1 MKTYNDLFELGKKK
15 AERQKFVLDAIR
27 EHERSNEYKN
37 AVIAKDYAEGRNA
50 TIMQYQ
56 KILYTLTGQ
65 AVPDNYSANHKCAS
79 GFFKRFV
86 TQEASY
92 LLGNGVQFIEESTK
106 EKLGANFD
114 NVLYKLGKSALIQA
128 VSFGFY
134 NKDHIEE
141 FDYTEFVPLWNE
153 ETGGLEAGIRY
164 WQLDKNKPLRATL
177 YEIHGYTDY
186 IKRKDEDI
194 SVLHEKRKYNE
205 IVAISEADGE
215 EIIDGENYNGFP
227 IVPLWANSEKQ
238 SELVGRR
245 EQIDC
250 YDLIKSGFANDLDDA
265 SMIYWTLQNAGGM
278 DDIDLVKFV
287 ERMKTVKAAVVGD
300 EDGAR
305 AEAHTIDVPYR
316 ARERALNRLEK
327 DLYKDFMALDVEII
341 SAGNITATQIEAA
354 YEPLNQK
361 TDEFEMCVI
370 DFISGILALAGIEDK
385 PTFTRSQ
392 ISNRSE
398 KLQNLLQSAEYIDS
412 DTITEQVLILL
423 DMGDKYEDVV
433 TKLTEQETNR
443 FEPVIDSESEEI

>member
-1 MKTYNDLFELGKKK
+1 MKTYNDLFDLGENQ
-15 AERQKFVLDAIR
+15 AERLKFILDAIR

-86 TQEASY
+86 TQETSY
-92 LLGNGVQFIEESTK
+92 LLGNGVQFTEESTK

-128 VSFGFY
+128 VAFGFY
-134 NKDHIEE
+134 NKDHIEV

-177 YEIHGYTDY
+177 YEIDGYTDY

-194 SVLHEKRKYNE
+194 SELHEKRKYNE

-305 AEAHTIDVPYR
+305 AEAHTIDIPYR

-370 DFISGILALAGIEDK
+370 DFIDGILALAGIEDK

-392 ISNRSE
+392 ISNRNE

-423 DMGDKYEDVV
+423 DMGDKYDDVIA
-433 TKLTEQETNR
+433 KLTEQETAR
-443 FEPVIDSESEEI
+443 FDKSEVTV

>member
-1 MKTYNDLFELGKKK
+1 MKTYNDLFELGENE

-79 GFFKRFV
+79 GFFRRFV

-92 LLGNGVQFIEESTK
+92 LLGNGVQFSADSTK

-128 VSFGFY
+128 VAFGFY
-134 NKDHIEE
+134 NKDHIEV

-177 YEIHGYTDY
+177 YEIDGYTDY

-194 SVLHEKRKYNE
+194 SVLHEKRNYNE

-215 EIIDGENYNGFP
+215 EIIDGENYSGFP

-305 AEAHTIDVPYR
+305 AEAHTIDIPYR

-370 DFISGILALAGIEDK
+370 DFINGIFALAGIDDK

-423 DMGDKYEDVV
+423 DMGDKYEDVI
-433 TKLTEQETNR
+433 TKLTEQETGR
-443 FEPVIDSESEEI
+443 FETNTIEEVTV

>member
-1 MKTYNDLFELGKKK
+1 MKTYNDLFELDENE

-92 LLGNGVQFIEESTK
+92 LLGNGVQFSEDSTK

-128 VSFGFY
+128 VAFGFY
-134 NKDHIEE
+134 NKDHIEV

-177 YEIHGYTDY
+177 YEIDGYTDF

-194 SVLHEKRKYNE
+194 SVLHEKRNYNE

-215 EIIDGENYNGFP
+215 EIIDGENYSGFP

-305 AEAHTIDVPYR
+305 AEAHTIDIPYR

-370 DFISGILALAGIEDK
+370 DFINGIFALAGIDDK

-423 DMGDKYEDVV
+423 DMGDKYEDVI
-433 TKLTEQETNR
+433 TKLTEQETGR
-443 FEPVIDSESEEI
+443 FETNTNGEVTE

>member
-1 MKTYNDLFELGKKK
+1 MKTYNDLFDLKENET
-15 AERQKFVLDAIR
+15 ERQKFVLDVIR

-79 GFFKRFV
+79 GFFRRFV

-92 LLGNGVQFIEESTK
+92 LLGNGVQFSEESTK

-128 VSFGFY
+128 VAFGFY
-134 NKDHIEE
+134 NKDHIEV

-177 YEIHGYTDY
+177 YEIDGYTDY

-194 SVLHEKRKYNE
+194 SVLHQKRNYNE

-215 EIIDGENYNGFP
+215 EIIDGENYSGFP

-278 DDIDLVKFV
+278 DDIDLAKFV

-370 DFISGILALAGIEDK
+370 EFIRGILALAGIEDK

-423 DMGDKYEDVV
+423 DIGDKYEDVIN
-433 TKLTEQETNR
+433 KLTEQETAR
-443 FEPVIDSESEEI
+443 FNPIEEVEMNG

>member
-1 MKTYNDLFELGKKK
+1 MKTYNDLFDLGENQAK
-15 AERQKFVLDAIR
+15 RLKFILDAIR
-27 EHERSNEYKN
+27 EHEKSDMYRN
-37 AVIAKDYAEGRNA
+37 AVDAKKYAEGKNA
-50 TIMQYQ
+50 TIMRYQ
-56 KILYTLTGQ
+56 KVLYTLTGE

-86 TQEASY
+86 TQENSY
-92 LLGNGVQFIEESTK
+92 LLGNGVQFADESTK
-106 EKLGANFD
+106 EKLGADFD
-114 NVLYKLGKSALIQA
+114 NVLYKAGKSALIQS
-128 VSFGFY
+128 VCFGFY
-134 NKDHIEE
+134 NKDHVET
-141 FDYTEFVPLWNE
+141 FDLTEFVPLWDE
-153 ETGGLEAGIRY
+153 ETGALKAGIRY
-164 WQLDKNKPLRATL
+164 WQLDDNRPLRATL
-177 YEIHGYTDY
+177 YEIDGYTDV

-194 SVLHEKRKYNE
+194 KVLNDKRKYLE
-205 IVAISEADGE
+205 IVQITEADGE
-215 EIIDGENYNGFP
+215 EIVDGQNYSSFP
-227 IVPLWANSEKQ
+227 IVPLWANLERQ
-238 SELVGRR
+238 SELAGKR

-265 SMIYWTLQNAGGM
+265 SMIYWTLQNTGGM
-278 DDIDLVKFV
+278 DDVDLSKFI
-287 ERMKTVKAAVVGD
+287 ERMKVVRAAVVGD
-300 EDGAR
+300 EAGAK

-370 DFISGILALAGIEDK
+370 EFISGILALAGIEDK

-423 DMGDKYEDVV
+423 DMGDKYEDVI
-433 TKLTEQETNR
+433 TKLTEQETGR
-443 FEPVIDSESEEI
+443 FETNTNDEVTE

>member
-1 MKTYNDLFELGKKK
+1 MKTYNDLFELGENE

-79 GFFKRFV
+79 GFFRRFV

-92 LLGNGVQFIEESTK
+92 LLGNGVQFTEESTK

-128 VSFGFY
+128 VAFGFY
-134 NKDHIEE
+134 NKDHIEV

-177 YEIHGYTDY
+177 YEIDGYTDY

-194 SVLHEKRKYNE
+194 SELHEKRKYNE

-238 SELVGRR
+238 SELIGRR

-305 AEAHTIDVPYR
+305 AEAHTIDIPYR

-370 DFISGILALAGIEDK
+370 DFINGILALAGIEDK

-392 ISNRSE
+392 ISNKNEKIQNILRS
-398 KLQNLLQSAEYIDS
+398 SEYIDS
-412 DTITEQVLILL
+412 DTITEQLLILL
-423 DMGDKYEDVV
+423 DMGDKYEDVI
-433 TKLTEQETNR
+433 TKLTEKETAR
-443 FEPVIDSESEEI
+443 FNPIEEVEI

>member
-1 MKTYNDLFELGKKK
+1 MKTYNDLFELGENE

-79 GFFKRFV
+79 GFFRRFV
-86 TQEASY
+86 TQETSY
-92 LLGNGVQFIEESTK
+92 LLGNGVQFTEESTK

-128 VSFGFY
+128 VAFGFY
-134 NKDHIEE
+134 NKDHIEV

-177 YEIHGYTDY
+177 YEIDGYTDF

-194 SVLHEKRKYNE
+194 SVLHEKRNYNE

-215 EIIDGENYNGFP
+215 EIIDGENYSGFP

-305 AEAHTIDVPYR
+305 AEAHTIDIPYR

-370 DFISGILALAGIEDK
+370 DFINGIFALAGIDDK

-423 DMGDKYEDVV
+423 DMGDKYEDVI
-433 TKLTEQETNR
+433 TKLTEQETGR
-443 FEPVIDSESEEI
+443 FETNTNGEVTE

>member
-1 MKTYNDLFELGKKK
+1 MKTYNDLFDLGENQ
-15 AERQKFVLDAIR
+15 AERLKFILDAIR
-27 EHERSNEYKN
+27 EHERSNEYRN

-79 GFFKRFV
+79 GFFRRFV

-92 LLGNGVQFIEESTK
+92 LLGNGVQFAEESTK
-106 EKLGANFD
+106 EKLGDNFD

-128 VSFGFY
+128 VAFGFY
-134 NKDHIEE
+134 NKDHIEV

-177 YEIHGYTDY
+177 YEIDGYTDY

-194 SVLHEKRKYNE
+194 SVLNEKRNYNE

-215 EIIDGENYNGFP
+215 EIIDGENYSGFP

-278 DDIDLVKFV
+278 DDIDLAKFV

-305 AEAHTIDVPYR
+305 AEAHTIDIPYR

-327 DLYKDFMALDVEII
+327 DLYKDFMALDVEVI

-423 DMGDKYEDVV
+423 DIGDKYEDVIA
-433 TKLTEQETNR
+433 KLTEQETSR
-443 FEPVIDSESEEI
+443 FNPSEEVEI

>member
-1 MKTYNDLFELGKKK
+1 MKTYNDLFDLGENQ
-15 AERQKFVLDAIR
+15 AERLKFILDAIR

-86 TQEASY
+86 TQETSY
-92 LLGNGVQFIEESTK
+92 LLGNGVQFSEESTK

-128 VSFGFY
+128 VAFGFY
-134 NKDHIEE
+134 NKDHIEV

-177 YEIHGYTDY
+177 YEIDGYTDY

-305 AEAHTIDVPYR
+305 AEAHTIDIPYR

-423 DMGDKYEDVV
+423 DMGDKYDDVI
-433 TKLTEQETNR
+433 TKLTEQETTR
-443 FEPVIDSESEEI
+443 FNPIEEVEI

>member
-1 MKTYNDLFELGKKK
+1 MKTYNDLIALGENVT
-15 AERQKFVLDAIR
+15 ERNNFVLDAIR
-27 EHERSNEYKN
+27 EHEASAEYKM
-37 AVIAKDYAEGRNA
+37 AVIAKDYSEGKNA
-50 TIMQYQ
+50 TIVQYQ
-56 KILYTLTGQ
+56 KVLYTLTGE
-65 AVPDNYSANHKCAS
+65 AVLDNFSANHKCAS

-92 LLGNGVQFIEESTK
+92 LLGNGVQFAEESTK
-106 EKLGANFD
+106 EKLGDNFD
-114 NVLYKLGKSALIQA
+114 IELYKAGKSALVQSVA
-128 VSFGFY
+128 FGFY
-134 NKDHIEE
+134 NKDHVEM
-141 FDYTEFVPLWNE
+141 FDLTEFVPLWNE
-153 ETGGLEAGIRY
+153 ETGGLMAGIRY

-177 YEIHGYTDY
+177 YEIDGYTDF
-186 IKRKDEDI
+186 IKEKTENI
-194 SVLHEKRKYNE
+194 KILHEKRSYNE
-205 IVAISEADGE
+205 VVAVSEADGE
-215 EIIDGENYNGFP
+215 EIIDGINYSGFP
-227 IVPLWANSEKQ
+227 IVPLWANPERQ
-238 SELVGRR
+238 SEIVGRR

-327 DLYKDFMALDVEII
+327 DLYKDFMALDVEVI

-370 DFISGILALAGIEDK
+370 EFISGILALAGIEDK

-423 DMGDKYEDVV
+423 DLGDKYEDVIA
-433 TKLTEQETNR
+433 KLTEQETNR
-443 FEPVIDSESEEI
+443 FETNTINEVTE

>member
-1 MKTYNDLFELGKKK
+1 MKTYNDLFDLGENQ
-15 AERQKFVLDAIR
+15 AERLKFILDAIR

-86 TQEASY
+86 TQETSY
-92 LLGNGVQFIEESTK
+92 LLGNGVQFTEESTK

-128 VSFGFY
+128 VAFGFY
-134 NKDHIEE
+134 NKDHIEV

-177 YEIHGYTDY
+177 YEIDGYTDY

-194 SVLHEKRKYNE
+194 SELHEKRKYNE

-305 AEAHTIDVPYR
+305 AEAHTIDIPYR

-327 DLYKDFMALDVEII
+327 DLYKDFMALDVEVI

-361 TDEFEMCVI
+361 TDEFEMCAI

-398 KLQNLLQSAEYIDS
+398 KLQNLLQSAEYIDN

-423 DMGDKYEDVV
+423 DLGDKYEDVINR
-433 TKLTEQETNR
+433 LTEQETAR
-443 FEPVIDSESEEI
+443 FDNGEIAE

>member
-1 MKTYNDLFELGKKK
+1 MKTYNDLFELGENE

-50 TIMQYQ
+50 TIIQYQ

-79 GFFKRFV
+79 GFFRRFV
-86 TQEASY
+86 TQETSY
-92 LLGNGVQFIEESTK
+92 LLGNGVQFTEESTK

-128 VSFGFY
+128 VAFGFY
-134 NKDHIEE
+134 NKDHIEV

-177 YEIHGYTDY
+177 YEIDGYTDY

-194 SVLHEKRKYNE
+194 SVLHEKRNYNE

-215 EIIDGENYNGFP
+215 EIIAGENYSGFP

-305 AEAHTIDVPYR
+305 AEAHTIDIPYR

-423 DMGDKYEDVV
+423 DMGDKYEDVISR
-433 TKLTEQETNR
+433 LTEQETGRLETNT
-443 FEPVIDSESEEI
+443 IDEVTE

>member
-1 MKTYNDLFELGKKK
+1 MKTYNDLFDLGKNQ
-15 AERQKFVLDAIR
+15 AERLKFILDAIR

-92 LLGNGVQFIEESTK
+92 LLGNGVQFSEESTK

-128 VSFGFY
+128 VAFGFY
-134 NKDHIEE
+134 NKDHIEV
-141 FDYTEFVPLWNE
+141 FDHTEFVPLWNE

-177 YEIHGYTDY
+177 YEIDGYTDY

-194 SVLHEKRKYNE
+194 SELHEKRKYNE

-305 AEAHTIDVPYR
+305 AEAHTIDIPYR

-392 ISNRSE
+392 ISNRNE

-423 DMGDKYEDVV
+423 DMGDKYEDVI
-433 TKLTEQETNR
+433 TKLTEKETAR
-443 FEPVIDSESEEI
+443 FNPIEEVEI